1 MNSTWSNKWKAC
13 LIWFS
18 AYISFTAFALVG
30 GYTMVKGD
38 NDELKAVT
46 KKAFIVTLIFAAVSA
61 FLTLFY
67 NFASMSDNYY
77 LSAAYDF
84 YTIATKLVAVA
95 EIVVY
100 AVFILLTF
108 VKKDAPAAAAQSEDD
123 QAA

>member
-1 MNSTWSNKWKAC
+1 
-13 LIWFS
+13 
-18 AYISFTAFALVG
+18 
-30 GYTMVKGD
+30 MVKGD

-46 KKAFIVTLIFAAVSA
+46 KKAFIVTFIFAAVSA

-84 YTIATKLVAVA
+84 HTIATKLVAVA

-100 AVFILLTF
+100 AVIILLTF